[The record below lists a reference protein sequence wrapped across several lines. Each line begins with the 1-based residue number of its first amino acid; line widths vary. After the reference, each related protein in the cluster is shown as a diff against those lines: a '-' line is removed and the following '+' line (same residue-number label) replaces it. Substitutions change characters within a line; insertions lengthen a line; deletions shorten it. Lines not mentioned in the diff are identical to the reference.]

1 MNSLR
6 QNTANRTRSTIKNRV
21 NFCQSIDPFIEKIL
35 TCFEEIGY
43 TVLLE
48 SDIISGRHQEILRS
62 YCNGIIGNRFRQAMA
77 RINPT
82 VPPQQIELI
91 YHLLTQIYIM
101 PMMQQNRR
109 WHLQLLASI
118 NVDASVINSHRLA
131 ALKLVDFSNLLN
143 NDWLAIYSF
152 PVIEGDYQHCLDL
165 VVFINGLP
173 LVVFHG
179 IHGGDKSWSLRSA
192 YFQLQEYKEHLPK
205 FFSFN
210 ELLVLSNRDQSR
222 IGTLTSQWKQ
232 FIPIHSAKGEDT
244 PVPEKTE
251 IESLIQ
257 SVFHKPSF
265 LEIIQHFIVFQ
276 QSRTKLNKRLIFD
289 PFWTVN
295 NPNYWQYIPS

>member
-1 MNSLR
+1 M
-6 QNTANRTRSTIKNRV
+6 
-21 NFCQSIDPFIEKIL
+21 DPFVEHIL
-35 TCFEEIGY
+35 TYFEAMGY

-48 SDIISGRHQEILRS
+48 SDIISGRDQEILRS

-82 VPPQQIELI
+82 VSPQQIELI
-91 YHLLTQIYIM
+91 FHLLTQIYTM

-109 WHLQLLASI
+109 WHLQLLAS
-118 NVDASVINSHRLA
+118 NQVDASVVKPNSLA
-131 ALKLVDFSNLLN
+131 TLKLIDFSNVLN

-152 PVIEGDYQHCLDL
+152 PAIEGDYQHCLDL
-165 VVFINGLP
+165 VIFINGLP

-210 ELLVLSNRDQSR
+210 ELLVLSNRVQSR

-232 FIPIHSAKGEDT
+232 FIPISSANGEDT
-244 PVPEKTE
+244 LFSEKTE
-251 IESLIQ
+251 IETLIK
-257 SVFHKPSF
+257 SVFHKQRF

-276 QSRTKLNKRLIFD
+276 QSRTKLNKRLISE

-295 NPNYWQYIPS
+295 NPNYWRYIHS